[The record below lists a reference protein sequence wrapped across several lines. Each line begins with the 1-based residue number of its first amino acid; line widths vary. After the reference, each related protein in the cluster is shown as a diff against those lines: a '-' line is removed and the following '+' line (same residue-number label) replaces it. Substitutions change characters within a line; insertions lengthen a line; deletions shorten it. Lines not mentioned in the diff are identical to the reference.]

1 MARNSKIGLSYFPLD
16 TTFFQDIKIRKLIKY
31 QGGKAISVYAYLLCN
46 IYDAGYYIRWDDEL
60 PFMIS
65 EVTGYDEAYIHEA
78 IKVCVNVGL
87 FSKEMFEQG
96 IVTSKGIQERYMMIV
111 QLSKRKAV
119 VSEFNLISSEETG
132 ISSEEIPL
140 NSEFGTQRKVKESK
154 VNKKEED
161 PPTPVP
167 GDPPVLELFEKPVEP
182 PKPTAPK
189 PVKPSP
195 EKIDPPKNGIDP
207 SVIREV
213 VTRFNNL
220 CTQLPKVEVISDE
233 RKKAI
238 RARISDYSIEQVYK
252 VIELTSKSKFLNGQN
267 DRNWSASF
275 DWIFSPKN
283 FLKVLELNYNKDLNG
298 FKISNQQP
306 SAGSARAKG
315 FSVSPEYLRGIVA
328 DLQSAGN
335 D

>member
-46 IYDAGYYIRWDDEL
+46 IYDAGYYIKWDDEL

-111 QLSKRKAV
+111 QLSKRKAI
-119 VSEFNLISSEETG
+119 VSEFNLISSEEIP
-132 ISSEEIPL
+132 ISSEEITL

-154 VNKKEED
+154 VNKKEEE

-167 GDPPVLELFEKPVEP
+167 GDPPDLELFEKPEEVKP
-182 PKPTAPK
+182 PKP
-189 PVKPSP
+189 
-195 EKIDPPKNGIDP
+195 EKIVPPKNGIDP
-207 SVIREV
+207 SVIQEV
-213 VTRFNNL
+213 VTRFNNTCINL
-220 CTQLPKVEVISDE
+220 QKVTKITDS
-233 RKKAI
+233 RKKVI
-238 RARISDYSIEQVYK
+238 QARIREYSIEEVYE
-252 VIELTSKSKFLNGQN
+252 VIDLTSKSKFLNGQN

-275 DWIFSPKN
+275 DWIFGPKN
-283 FLKVLELNYNKDLNG
+283 FIKVLERNYNKDLNG
-298 FKISNQQP
+298 FKIANNQQP
-306 SAGSARAKG
+306 SGSKPGRK
-315 FSVSPEYLRGIVA
+315 FSVSPDYLRGIVT